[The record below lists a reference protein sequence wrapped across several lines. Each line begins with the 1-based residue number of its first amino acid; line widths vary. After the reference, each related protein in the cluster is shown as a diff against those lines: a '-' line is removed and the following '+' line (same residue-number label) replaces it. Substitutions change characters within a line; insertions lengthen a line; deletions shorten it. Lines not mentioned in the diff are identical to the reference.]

1 MKKRIFIAAML
12 LSFTFLSPLSAT
24 TVVRK
29 SLRQLIRASKT
40 IVYGTCS
47 HVETQTQGK
56 FVFNV
61 YTILVHQV
69 LKGEDSLEEI
79 KFRQI
84 KSMGGAPVGRIAA
97 LPRFKP
103 GEEFFLFLSEPGRS
117 GYPLVV
123 GAYQGKFLIHTDP
136 KTKRKY
142 VIDHTQDPPRR
153 VDAEKFGRAI
163 YNYAHR

>member
-69 LKGEDSLEEI
+69 LKGEDSL
-79 KFRQI
+79 
-84 KSMGGAPVGRIAA
+84 
-97 LPRFKP
+97 
-103 GEEFFLFLSEPGRS
+103 
-117 GYPLVV
+117 
-123 GAYQGKFLIHTDP
+123 
-136 KTKRKY
+136 
-142 VIDHTQDPPRR
+142 
-153 VDAEKFGRAI
+153 
-163 YNYAHR
+163 